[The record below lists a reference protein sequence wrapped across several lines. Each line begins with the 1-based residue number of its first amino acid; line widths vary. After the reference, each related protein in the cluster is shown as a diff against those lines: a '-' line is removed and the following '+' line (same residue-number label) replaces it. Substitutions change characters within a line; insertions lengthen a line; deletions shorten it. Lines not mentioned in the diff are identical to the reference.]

1 MPTEEPRLVTPE
13 GESALYRIRLAE
25 RPSGDMTIA
34 LANRNESV
42 ATVESVLG
50 LDGHDTLT
58 FTRSNWN
65 REQEVLVRGWKTT

>member
-1 MPTEEPRLVTPE
+1 
-13 GESALYRIRLAE
+13 
-25 RPSGDMTIA
+25 MTIA